1 MSAEKPVWHSNVASG
16 DITFDELAQA
26 AYEAY
31 RRSMSVGDAHPEPL
45 GRWDNLSGFSHTA
58 WRQAVMAAHRM
69 IVRQDQEGEPH
80 AQ

>member
-26 AYEAY
+26 AYEAHS
-31 RRSMSVGDAHPEPL
+31 RRLWGERATSWGALMDYEQV
-45 GRWDNLSGFSHTA
+45 A
-58 WRQAVMAAHRM
+58 WRQAVQVVHRM
-69 IVRQDQEGEPH
+69 IVKRDQKGEPH